1 MQNNKTKP
9 AEIQA
14 EYTAGTNF
22 KSSIGQNGLFEQSK
36 MNSRFYNGDQWYSV
50 KSPNSRPLVRRNII
64 KRIGEYKLSSV
75 AASPIA
81 VNFSAEGV
89 EECSIHPKQRAD
101 AFNKIV
107 YGGYDFTGEP
117 DNLELSLMMQ
127 FLTAYSKT
135 TAERVKFDALARE
148 ALQNAY
154 ITGTGLIYTY
164 FDPSVKTG
172 LFVDS
177 KKQVAIKGDIVS
189 EVLDVENVVF
199 GDPNLND
206 VQRQPYII
214 IAQRLNCMDVRREAK
229 QNGVSEEEI
238 LKIVPESDSHY
249 LSLDEPEESARVTVY
264 TKFYKQYDLNG
275 DYSIF
280 ATRTTN
286 RVVIKE
292 PFDIGIKLYPL
303 AKVDWDT
310 SRHSAYGESEVT
322 HLIPNQIAI
331 NRALSAEVW
340 STMLN
345 GMPIML
351 VNGDVVDTEI
361 TNDPGQIIKIYG
373 ENTDVAGAVRYVQ
386 PSSFAAQ
393 MINSVDNLAT
403 NTLYDAG
410 ANDVAL
416 GNVKPDNAAA
426 IIQMREATL
435 QPMQLKQQQY
445 YTFIED
451 VMRIWAQFWLNL
463 YSFRRLKISTEN
475 GTGYV
480 PFNPQRYRELL
491 INAKV
496 DVGASTVWSTSVVV
510 SSLDSLL
517 QQGIITPLQYL
528 ERLPDNIIPNK
539 AGLINEIRGISNE
552 SV

>member
-1 MQNNKTKP
+1 MQNNKTSP
-9 AEIQA
+9 ADIKK
-14 EYTAGTNF
+14 EYEAGTNF
-22 KSSIGQNGLFEQSK
+22 KSSIGEKGLFEQSK
-36 MNSRFYNGDQWYSV
+36 MNGRFYNGDQWYSL

-89 EECSIHPKQRAD
+89 EECSVLSEQRAD

-107 YGGYDFTGEP
+107 YSGYDFTGTP

-127 FLTAYSKT
+127 FLTAYAKT
-135 TAERVKFDALARE
+135 TSERVKFDTLARQ

-154 ITGTGLIYTY
+154 ISGSGLIYTY
-164 FDPSVKTG
+164 FDPNIKTG
-172 LFVDS
+172 LFVD
-177 KKQVAIKGDIVS
+177 KARQIAIKGDIAC
-189 EVLDVENVVF
+189 EAIDIENVVF

-206 VQRQPYII
+206 VQNQPYII
-214 IAQRLNCMDVRREAK
+214 IAQRLNCLDVRREAR
-229 QNGVSEEEI
+229 QNGVSKEDI
-238 LKIVPESDSHY
+238 SKIVPEQDALY
-249 LSLDEPEESARVTVY
+249 LSDDEPEESARVTVY
-264 TKFYKQYDLNG
+264 TKFYKEYTDDG
-275 DYSIF
+275 EYKIF
-280 ATRTTN
+280 ATKTTN
-286 RVVIKE
+286 AVTIKE
-292 PFDIGIKLYPL
+292 PFNIGIKLYPL

-310 SRHSAYGESEVT
+310 KQHSAYGESEIT

-351 VNGDVVDTEI
+351 VNGDVVDSEI

-373 ENTDVAGAVRYVQ
+373 ENLDVAGAVRYVQ
-386 PSSFAAQ
+386 PSSFASQ
-393 MINSVDNLAT
+393 MINSVDNLAS

-435 QPMQLKQQQY
+435 QPMQLKQNQY

-451 VMRIWAQFWLNL
+451 VMRIWAQFWVNL
-463 YSFRRLKISTEN
+463 YSNRKLKINTEN
-475 GTGYV
+475 GTAYV
-480 PFNPQRYRELL
+480 PFTPERYKDLL

-496 DVGASTVWSTSVVV
+496 DIGASTVWSTSVVV

-517 QQGIITPLQYL
+517 SQGIITPLQYL
-528 ERLPDNIIPNK
+528 ERLPDNIIPNRT
-539 AGLINEIRGISNE
+539 GLINELKE
-552 SV
+552 SAV